1 MPRLL
6 TIPHEPIARFR
17 LFSVWF
23 AAMIAFLNVGLFAF
37 DSGHTPSIRLGA
49 AAAAAL
55 LGAWWLFGYRRG
67 GLPTA
72 GWLVDMV
79 LVASVAT
86 VSPMPLRAIGVFY
99 AGIQFRALYGPR
111 RELVFLPL
119 SYGIAR
125 IISIAMGAPDP
136 SFPLLSLTSAVQVL
150 ALTIIAVTLHL
161 FVSATERHAAIERE
175 LERSDERYRLVASAM
190 RDVVYDWNVVSD
202 TIEWTESM
210 QNVFGFAPEAVGNQ
224 LSWWLDRVHPADL
237 DAFHRAVR
245 SNLADPSVAVGTVRY
260 RVRRA
265 DDSYAHIS
273 GSMIVQRAL
282 DGRAER
288 VIGSIRD
295 VTSEQ
300 QLEDQLRQAQKMEA
314 VGQLAGGVAHDFNNL
329 LTVIGGHVFMLDQ
342 DMPPSARATKHLE
355 GISRAAD
362 RAASLTKQLLAFSR
376 KQILTLSVV
385 DVNAVVDDVL
395 QMMRPAIGEHIQI
408 VTRLDTSLSPIF
420 ADAGQLG
427 QVLVNLAL
435 NARDAMPGG
444 GTLTIETENRSLQPR
459 PGDATALPLPPGE
472 YVQLTM
478 RDSGIGMDAQT
489 LARAFEPFF
498 TTKPH
503 GQGSG
508 LGLATVYGIVKQSF
522 GDIQASSVPGV
533 GATFTMLFPIARQT
547 ADSSDGRQPL
557 IEADEPRLERQRSVL
572 LVEDDDGVRAFAHAV
587 LSRAGYRVQS
597 ARNGVDALGQI
608 QGREHDLMIDV
619 VVTDVVMPEMGGRE
633 LVETLRQQEADL
645 PVLYITGYTDDA
657 QMVGELHATTRL
669 LEKPFTASALALA
682 VEELSGAAT
691 RVALSPQRIS
701 S

>member
-72 GWLVDMV
+72 GWLVDLV

-125 IISIAMGAPDP
+125 VISIAMGAPDP
-136 SFPLLSLTSAVQVL
+136 SFPLFSLTSAVQVL

-161 FVSATERHAAIERE
+161 FVSATERHAAIERA

-342 DMPPSARATKHLE
+342 DMPPSARSTKHLE

-420 ADAGQLG
+420 ADAGQLE

-459 PGDATALPLPPGE
+459 PGDATAPPLPTGE
-472 YVQLTM
+472 YVRLTVH
-478 RDSGIGMDAQT
+478 DSGIGMDAQT

-498 TTKPH
+498 TTKAH

-533 GATFTMLFPIARQT
+533 GATFTMLFPVARQT
-547 ADSSDGRQPL
+547 ADSPDGRQPA
-557 IEADEPRLERQRSVL
+557 IGADEPRLERQRSVL

-597 ARNGVDALGQI
+597 ARNGIDALEQI
-608 QGREHDLMIDV
+608 QGREDDLMIDV

-633 LVETLRQQEADL
+633 LVESLRLQGADL

-682 VEELSGAAT
+682 VEELSGAAM
-691 RVALSPQRIS
+691 RASPQRIS